1 MSTPRRALLALGYLA
16 FVSLGLPDAV
26 PGVAWPSVR
35 DTFGVPQAGLGAAI
49 AAAAV
54 ASFVSGAL
62 VGRLV
67 DRLGI
72 GALLAASTALAALG
86 VAGYGAA
93 PTFTVFLLSAAV
105 VGFGSGAVDA
115 GLNAYAAHHFP
126 ARHMTWLHAAYST
139 GAAIGPA
146 LMTAVLVRGM
156 SWRGGYAIVAAI
168 LAALAAAYTA
178 ARHRWAVDGVPE
190 RAEETPEPPPAG
202 GAGRALRRPRL
213 WIHLAL
219 FVVYAGL
226 ETVAGQ
232 WSYTVLVD
240 GRGASTEAA
249 GSIVTLFWSSLLAG
263 RIALGFVVE
272 RIGTVRLLR
281 AGTAGAVAGA
291 AIAALP
297 GAPLAVAALGLTTL
311 GLSIA
316 PIYPALMGETPRR
329 IGRDVAMHAV
339 GFQISASTL
348 GVAAL
353 PALAG
358 LLGDRLGLQAIP
370 LLVLASALAFLA
382 LHETMVAV
390 ADRRG
395 VASAPGR

>member
-1 MSTPRRALLALGYLA
+1 VPGRLLALAYLA

-35 DTFGVPQAGLGAAI
+35 DTFGVAQSGLGIAI
-49 AAAAV
+49 AAAAL
-54 ASFVSGAL
+54 ASFASGA
-62 VGRLV
+62 VAGRLV
-67 DRLGI
+67 DRFGI
-72 GALLAASTALAALG
+72 GALLAGSTALAALG

-93 PTFTVFLLSAAV
+93 PTFALFLVAAAV

-146 LMTAVLVRGM
+146 LMTAVLARGA
-156 SWRGGYAIVAAI
+156 SWRAGYGVVAAI
-168 LAALAAAYTA
+168 LALLALAYTTARRQWTSDAPPEAHGEPRSDAA
-178 ARHRWAVDGVPE
+178 V
-190 RAEETPEPPPAG
+190 AG
-202 GAGRALRRPRL
+202 RAGRALRMPRL
-213 WIHLAL
+213 WLHLAL

-226 ETVAGQ
+226 EVVAGQ
-232 WSYTVLVD
+232 WSYTVLVE
-240 GRGASTEAA
+240 GRGAGVETSGAV
-249 GSIVTLFWSSLLAG
+249 VTLFWTSLLAG
-263 RIALGFVVE
+263 RVVLGFVVE

-281 AGTAGAVAGA
+281 LGTVGAVLGA
-291 AIAALP
+291 ALAALP
-297 GAPLAVAALGLTTL
+297 GAPVALTAVGLATL

-339 GFQISASTL
+339 GFQISASTF
-348 GVAAL
+348 GVASL

-358 LLGDRLGLQAIP
+358 LLGERLGLNAIP
-370 LLVLASALAFLA
+370 MLVLVCAVLFLA
-382 LHETMVAV
+382 LHEAMVAV
-390 ADRRG
+390 ADRDDG
-395 VASAPGR
+395 G